1 MKFLFPTAYNIK
13 QLLQV
18 YSIKKTPDLVWLQ
31 RGKGCAFHSRC
42 PPSPRSQL
50 LQIQYRG
57 GKGESRHEHSSR
69 VSWYV
74 ASRTLKIQLKP
85 CQAPEKLHYLPWI
98 QPVESMWCKQL
109 PWGHFF
115 QGLSSMALISQ
126 PPLQQ
131 SPVRTC
137 TSETR
142 FLLEEG
148 TQGPPAFLCYVCA
161 CACVL

>member
-1 MKFLFPTAYNIK
+1 M
-13 QLLQV
+13 
-18 YSIKKTPDLVWLQ
+18 
-31 RGKGCAFHSRC
+31 
-42 PPSPRSQL
+42 PPPPPHPVPSCCR
-50 LQIQYRG
+50 YKRDRG

-131 SPVRTC
+131 SPVKTC
-137 TSETR
+137 TSEIPAGGR
-142 FLLEEG
+142 NP
-148 TQGPPAFLCYVCA
+148 GPTCLSVLCVCVRA
-161 CACVL
+161 RVCCRRCMCIHVSVHVSYSVCVESRGHPLVSFHFQCV